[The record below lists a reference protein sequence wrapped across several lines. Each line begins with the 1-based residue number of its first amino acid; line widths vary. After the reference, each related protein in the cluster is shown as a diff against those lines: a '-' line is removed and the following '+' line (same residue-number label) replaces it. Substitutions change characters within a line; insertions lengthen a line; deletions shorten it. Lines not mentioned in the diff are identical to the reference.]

1 MLALGGKSNGNGI
14 AFLVAAGIVFEIIAY
29 ACSSPQT
36 VEINISKR
44 GETLIKWVGIGEAQ
58 SAFFIGAA
66 AILDSKHRQPI
77 LIGGGLAMV
86 ISWVL
91 YMYAKQSGLNKPGEE
106 TEVLGGYG

>member
-14 AFLVAAGIVFEIIAY
+14 AFLVSAGIVFEIIAY

-36 VEINISKR
+36 VEINASKR
-44 GETLIKWVGIGEAQ
+44 AETLMKWVSIGEVQ

-66 AILDSKHRQPI
+66 AVMDSKHRGPI
-77 LIGGGLAMV
+77 IAGGGLAMG

-91 YMYAKQSGLNKPGEE
+91 YVLAKQWGLANKGPE
-106 TEVLGGYG
+106 TEVIGGYG